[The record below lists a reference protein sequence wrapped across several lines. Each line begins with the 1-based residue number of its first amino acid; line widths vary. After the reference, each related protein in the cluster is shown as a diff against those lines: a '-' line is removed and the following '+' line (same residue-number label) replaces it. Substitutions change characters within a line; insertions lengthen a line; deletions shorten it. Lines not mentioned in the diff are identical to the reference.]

1 LQQGARAAAFG
12 LSAPQ
17 PSGFPMVGKN
27 ESPKPKAEAKAKA
40 ANAKPLLA
48 AKIVEVRDTY
58 GKMSAK
64 ARHARIHNGP
74 LQLRKALPPRDTT
87 EWVRSMKQPY
97 SYFESSANEPT
108 PKPEKSKGPPQL
120 WLPMSR
126 LQKLQLERNASD
138 KEKEKEKEKPSLA
151 EYDERTLG
159 RPPWDEGHHIMVSR
173 MNNEVQSGV
182 REYFDKPKRKE
193 GEGIPRMRERYA
205 MSDRQLAWYDEPG
218 KPGEMR
224 RTVLDSV
231 GAYNIGGCKDYQLP
245 SYWRKVKDWSS
256 LSSPTL
262 PLELRQKTQ
271 PYGHT
276 PALAERRTLYQALAN
291 MPAAEATLFWRGW
304 VERED
309 GFAKAEAAVSPS
321 QKTRWN
327 NSWQVCAQGND
338 EMNWRCREYFSV
350 PLGGT
355 GRSMARSVP
364 LLKQPLATTL
374 EEALE
379 EFHLNESP

>member
-1 LQQGARAAAFG
+1 
-12 LSAPQ
+12 
-17 PSGFPMVGKN
+17 
-27 ESPKPKAEAKAKA
+27 
-40 ANAKPLLA
+40 
-48 AKIVEVRDTY
+48 
-58 GKMSAK
+58 
-64 ARHARIHNGP
+64 
-74 LQLRKALPPRDTT
+74 
-87 EWVRSMKQPY
+87 
-97 SYFESSANEPT
+97 
-108 PKPEKSKGPPQL
+108 
-120 WLPMSR
+120 
-126 LQKLQLERNASD
+126 
-138 KEKEKEKEKPSLA
+138 
-151 EYDERTLG
+151 
-159 RPPWDEGHHIMVSR
+159 MVSR

-245 SYWRKVKDWSS
+245 SYWRKVKDRSS

>member
-1 LQQGARAAAFG
+1 
-12 LSAPQ
+12 
-17 PSGFPMVGKN
+17 MVRGKTP
-27 ESPKPKAEAKAKA
+27 SPKAKAAA

-64 ARHARIHNGP
+64 ARGARIHTGP

-87 EWVRSMKQPY
+87 EWVRTMKQPY

-108 PKPEKSKGPPQL
+108 PKEEKSKGPPQL
-120 WLPMSR
+120 WLPLSR
-126 LQKLQLERNASD
+126 QQKAQQAKLNAAAGTD
-138 KEKEKEKEKPSLA
+138 GEKEKTSKDKPSLA

-159 RPPWDEGHHIMVSR
+159 RPPWDEAHHIMVSR

-205 MSDRQLAWYDEPG
+205 MGDRQMTWYDEPG

-224 RTVLDSV
+224 RTLFDHV
-231 GAYNIGGCKDYQLP
+231 GAYSIGGVKDYQLP

-262 PLELRQKTQ
+262 PLQLRVKTHPHGQ
-271 PYGHT
+271 PAPG
-276 PALAERRTLYQALAN
+276 ADRRTLFQALAN
-291 MPAAEATLFWRGW
+291 MPATEATTYWRGW
-304 VERED
+304 AERERH
-309 GFAKAEAAVSPS
+309 FQEAEEAFSPKKS
-321 QKTRWN
+321 RWN
-327 NSWQVCAQGND
+327 NSWQICAQGND

-355 GRSMARSVP
+355 GRNMASSTP
-364 LLKQPLATTL
+364 SLLKHPLAMTL
-374 EEALE
+374 QEALE
-379 EFHLNESP
+379 EFHLEASP